1 MCRAVLFPDMH
12 RCLPAP
18 KSTATFSPW
27 QRPPWL
33 SKILFGSL
41 LRAHSI
47 FLCPPSLLYL
57 IIWPSEEFCFVMS
70 FTCSVSPHPAKTAG
84 STLSISLWLLS
95 HLGSLEI
102 VLGRFFSFYIIWSY
116 FPEFMSTLPGST
128 ASVLTGSPR
137 LSPSNSGRTPGKQA
151 A

>member
-1 MCRAVLFPDMH
+1 MCRAVLFPDMAQV
-12 RCLPAP
+12 PP
-18 KSTATFSPW
+18 YPQPTATFSPW

-41 LRAHSI
+41 LWAHSI
-47 FLCPPSLLYL
+47 VLCPPSLLYL

-70 FTCSVSPHPAKTAG
+70 FTCSVSPHSAKTAG
-84 STLSISLWLLS
+84 STVSISLWLLS
-95 HLGSLEI
+95 HLGSLDI

-128 ASVLTGSPR
+128 ASALTGGPR
-137 LSPSNSGRTPGKQA
+137 LSSSKSGRTPGKQA

>member
-1 MCRAVLFPDMH
+1 MCRAVLFPDTAQV
-12 RCLPAP
+12 LPCP
-18 KSTATFSPW
+18 QSTATFSPW

-41 LRAHSI
+41 LWAHSI
-47 FLCPPSLLYL
+47 VLCPPSLLYL

-70 FTCSVSPHPAKTAG
+70 FTCSRSPYPAKTAG

-116 FPEFMSTLPGST
+116 FSEFMSTLPGST
-128 ASVLTGSPR
+128 ASALTGDPH
-137 LSPSNSGRTPGKQA
+137 LSPSNSGRTLGKPA